1 MSSPSTLVRR
11 AAGLVAVAAL
21 ALGLV
26 APAQAEGDLDDLRSE
41 REENRREA
49 AEAAAQI
56 DALSA
61 EDRELVDALADLDAH
76 IALQE
81 SKVAASEAAI
91 VAAEER
97 AVEARADAEALDAEM
112 VAIRDR
118 LRDTAVDAFVGVG
131 REAAEQLDNA
141 DLTGEAVRRYLL
153 DEVVDDEVDVVDE
166 LRSAEARR
174 LQAEEAAE
182 AAAAEAEA
190 ERVANADRLA
200 DLEVAKAEAE
210 ELRAEVQARLGQWE
224 ATAASIEQADRE
236 IEAEIQRLEEEAA
249 RRAAEAEALRLE
261 QERIRQQQADT
272 GEGAAEG
279 EAAAEGEGAD
289 DAPAVPNEAF
299 VPPADGSFAITHR
312 PSPGG
317 WSSGF
322 GPRIHPIFGTGRMH
336 YGIDFHGSGGDPIYA
351 ASAGTVLTS
360 GWRNGYGN
368 TVVISHGN
376 GYTTL
381 YAHQSS
387 IAVSAGATVAGG
399 QVIGYVGSTGWSTG
413 PHLHFEVRVNG
424 TAVDP
429 ARYL

>member
-1 MSSPSTLVRR
+1 MFRPSTSLRR
-11 AAGLVAVAAL
+11 LAGLVAVAAL
-21 ALGLV
+21 ALGLGV
-26 APAQAEGDLDDLRSE
+26 PAQAEGDLDDLRSQ
-41 REENRREA
+41 REQNRRDA

-76 IALQE
+76 IVLQE

-91 VAAEER
+91 AAAEER
-97 AVEARADAEALDAEM
+97 AARARADAEALDTEM
-112 VAIRDR
+112 VSIRER

-166 LRSAEARR
+166 LRSAEARK
-174 LQAEEAAE
+174 LEAEEEADAAAE
-182 AAAAEAEA
+182 EAEA
-190 ERVANADRLA
+190 ERRANADRLA
-200 DLEVAKAEAE
+200 ELEVARAEAE
-210 ELRAEVQARLGQWE
+210 ELRAEVQARLGEWE

-236 IEAEIQRLEEEAA
+236 VEAEIQRLEAEAA
-249 RRAAEAEALRLE
+249 RLAAEAEARRLE
-261 QERIRQQQADT
+261 EERLRQQQIDA
-272 GEGAAEG
+272 GEPVG
-279 EAAAEGEGAD
+279 
-289 DAPAVPNEAF
+289 DAPAPPNDAF

-351 ASAGTVLTS
+351 AAAGTVLTS

-387 IAVSAGATVAGG
+387 IAVSAGETVAGG

-429 ARYL
+429 AQYL